1 MVESTLWLRE
11 LILNY
16 PAFQYFLIFFG
27 SALGGDFILVAFG
40 FLAAQGVISPVT
52 LVFFGFMGTY
62 CSDIFLFLLARTKF
76 LHNIITHRY
85 AHKTVSLIVDSLRR
99 VSHGNHFLALVIAK
113 FLVGTRVVIVLY
125 SDRTDLALKKF
136 IYYDAVAAI
145 IWLITVI
152 PIGFFLGLGFTYL
165 SEVFKNIYAGIGLVL
180 LFIVAGF
187 MLEIWLR
194 KIFTRV
200 PEDNT

>member
-1 MVESTLWLRE
+1 M
-11 LILNY
+11 LI
-16 PAFQYFLIFFG
+16 
-27 SALGGDFILVAFG
+27 ALG

-52 LVFFGFMGTY
+52 LVTFGFLGTF
-62 CSDIFLFLLARTKF
+62 CSDISLFLVARTRF

-99 VSHGNHFLALVIAK
+99 ISRGNHLLALVIAK

-125 SDRTDLALKKF
+125 SDRTDLAFKKF
-136 IYYDAVAAI
+136 IYYDTIAALV
-145 IWLITVI
+145 WLVTII
-152 PIGFFLGLGFTYL
+152 PIGFLLGLGFTYL

-180 LFIVAGF
+180 LFVLVGF
-187 MLEIWLR
+187 MVEMWVK

-200 PEDNT
+200 PEDSL